1 MEKMAGI
8 SGLSGA
14 DLGERWPGQEGH
26 GADSEMEDRGEKEL
40 IGLAYTF
47 LGSRGNL
54 SLFPR
59 SGEN

>member
-8 SGLSGA
+8 SGLSGT
-14 DLGERWPGQEGH
+14 DLGERCPGQEGH
-26 GADSEMEDRGEKEL
+26 GADSKMEDRGKGEL

-47 LGSRGNL
+47 QGSRRNL